1 MGFYRF
7 DSPYDW
13 NRVAPYK
20 KIAAQADGG
29 MIDLSVGSPV
39 DPVPASVQRAL
50 ADGADAPNAHG
61 YPTVVGTDAL
71 REAVQEW
78 FRANRS
84 VDFGAIDAD
93 FVPTVGSKEAVAL
106 MASLLHFG
114 PGDVIVQPAV
124 SYPTYDIGTQLAGA
138 KTYKAADIADVD
150 SWRSIPGVKA
160 VWVNSPCNP
169 TGEVLSAEE
178 LHGIV
183 AAARE
188 IGAVVLSDECY
199 GLLTWAGGTGGGDC
213 LPKSRKSI
221 GRADDQTD
229 ASQEDLCAVSSDS
242 SQAVSQEQT
251 ADPAVCAE
259 STGLQTACAGKR
271 RIPGVAG
278 TVHKSADTQTSSGA
292 SRLVG
297 TMTADEPSPAPCMLQ
312 PDVCDGSAEGILVLY
327 SLSKQSNMAGYRT
340 ALIAGDPE
348 LVRPMVVYRKQ
359 IGEIIPGPVQAAM
372 AAALHDT
379 DAVRTQHVRYC
390 QRLHQLVDGLRAA
403 GYDAHMPQGALYVWV
418 RAKSGDCWQDMDAL
432 AHLGIV
438 ASPGEFYGDPTH
450 LRLSATA
457 SDVII
462 AETVARLSR

>member
-199 GLLTWAGGTGGGDC
+199 GLLTW
-213 LPKSRKSI
+213 K
-221 GRADDQTD
+221 DDN
-229 ASQEDLCAVSSDS
+229 
-242 SQAVSQEQT
+242 
-251 ADPAVCAE
+251 
-259 STGLQTACAGKR
+259 
-271 RIPGVAG
+271 
-278 TVHKSADTQTSSGA
+278 DT
-292 SRLVG
+292 
-297 TMTADEPSPAPCMLQ
+297 EPSPAPCMLQ

-462 AETVARLSR
+462 AETVARLRG